1 MANAKSWTSSRHN
14 QTSPMHTHLG
24 HSLLCLISSLLSLSS
39 SLSRC
44 ICLYAVLLSTRHSR
58 HDLASDSHTLS
69 HGNSQEEEDHKDL
82 VSSQVRVIL
91 CSYSS
96 RAVAEADICA
106 RERQRMPRNNSLMF
120 CSPDGA
126 HPSLIFEPNLEIL
139 EISEFCLI
147 SLPF

>member
-1 MANAKSWTSSRHN
+1 
-14 QTSPMHTHLG
+14 MHTHPG
-24 HSLLCLISSLLSLSS
+24 NSSLCLISSLLSLSS

-69 HGNSQEEEDHKDL
+69 HDNSQEDQEEENKDL

>member
-1 MANAKSWTSSRHN
+1 
-14 QTSPMHTHLG
+14 MHLP
-24 HSLLCLISSLLSLSS
+24 LLSC
-39 SLSRC
+39 SR
-44 ICLYAVLLSTRHSR
+44 RHSN
-58 HDLASDSHTLS
+58 HNPASDFHTLS
-69 HGNSQEEEDHKDL
+69 HDNWQEAQEEEEDHKDL

-96 RAVAEADICA
+96 RAVAVADICA